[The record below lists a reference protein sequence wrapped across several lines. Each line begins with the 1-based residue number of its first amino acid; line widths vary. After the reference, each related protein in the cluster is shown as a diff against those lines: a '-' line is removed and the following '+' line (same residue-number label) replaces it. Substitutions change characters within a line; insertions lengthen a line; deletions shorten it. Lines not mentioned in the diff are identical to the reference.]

1 MKHLVFVLFVITACT
16 AAIAQSAS
24 SSDAIR
30 SKLIAMENAWN
41 QAQLHRDSK
50 AINEMVADTF
60 VYTDTDGTVM
70 NKAKFMAD
78 IKNPSVVT
86 TVVANRDVEVYLY
99 SDVAIVTGEYRA
111 KGKYKGEPFDHRGRF
126 TDTWILASGRW
137 QCVASH
143 TNLMKSNAE

>member
-1 MKHLVFVLFVITACT
+1 MKYLVRVLLVLTCCL
-16 AAIAQSAS
+16 AAIAQSPN
-24 SSDAIR
+24 SSDADR

-41 QAQLHRDSK
+41 QAQLHRDGK

-78 IKNPSVVT
+78 IKNPSVRT
-86 TVVANRDVEVYLY
+86 TLVANNNVEVYFY
-99 SDVAIVTGEYRA
+99 PNVAIVTGEYHA

-126 TDTWILASGRW
+126 TDTWILTAGRW

-143 TNLMKSNAE
+143 TNLMKSKSE